1 MSGIEGRGRKQPG
14 AKSAEGPPTMPQ
26 GAKAKKPKTGGR
38 KKSSLEEE
46 MARARIASEIA
57 GWPDD
62 TTLNE
67 DLSAIYLGVSVSLLE
82 LGRAKPKN
90 PDNPRGFEGPE
101 MIKII
106 GQGAVGQN
114 QRVHYKL
121 GALRAYQAKN
131 TSKSSFD
138 SALKAG
144 LLGWTMIQMP
154 FFAKF
159 ELRNRQTCAVIRG
172 NAWNM
177 ADPRREGLFFELV
190 QEKIQLVSLTS
201 RDAVLSYWDDV
212 GSHQA
217 YAKIGA
223 SLWREEVKAVKA
235 AIESADTL
243 TSLPQTR
250 VWSGDSNWGI

>member
-1 MSGIEGRGRKQPG
+1 
-14 AKSAEGPPTMPQ
+14 
-26 GAKAKKPKTGGR
+26 
-38 KKSSLEEE
+38 

-67 DLSAIYLGVSVSLLE
+67 GLSAIYLGVSVSLLE
-82 LGRAKPKN
+82 SGRAKPKD

-114 QRVHYKL
+114 QRVNYKL

-144 LLGWTMIQMP
+144 KFLGTV
-154 FFAKF
+154 
-159 ELRNRQTCAVIRG
+159 T
-172 NAWNM
+172 
-177 ADPRREGLFFELV
+177 
-190 QEKIQLVSLTS
+190 T
-201 RDAVLSYWDDV
+201 
-212 GSHQA
+212 A
-217 YAKIGA
+217 YAQPRGV
-223 SLWREEVKAVKA
+223 RGR
-235 AIESADTL
+235 ADHADFRL
-243 TSLPQTR
+243 NYNGPAHDGWQPR
-250 VWSGDSNWGI
+250 